1 MIRRIARF
9 ALAGAVVLAL
19 TAAPA
24 SHADGTETLG
34 TPSVPIA
41 DGSDLLVAGV
51 GTEQHSGTPAP
62 FSFTVPAG
70 ASIKQV
76 LVYWQGQITAGGQP
90 DDVISLNGNSI
101 TGTLIGGPSNPF
113 AQEQFYTYRADI
125 STLDLVSTG
134 DNTLTVSEMNFQSDL
149 FYPTG
154 NKGVGLAVIY
164 DDGSPSTVADLNDGQ
179 DYAFAGF
186 ASPFDT
192 TVAQTTTFAAA
203 TSPREAT
210 LGILAGGARG
220 SDSVGVP
227 GNVIVGEFDTGETFS
242 LVNELQSNQGLEF
255 DARNFPL
262 TIPAGATS
270 LTVRLLSQGGD
281 RPGSLLW
288 ILGSLT
294 VDVEEPEPEPGGE
307 GCTPGYWK
315 NHLDS
320 WVPTGFS
327 PTQQLA
333 TVFSPSGLGSLG
345 TATLLDALK
354 FKGGSSLTAK
364 KQILLRTAVASLL
377 NAAHPDV
384 SFGSPADVIAAVNA
398 ALATGDADTILG
410 LAGSLDEQN
419 NAGCPLN

>member
-1 MIRRIARF
+1 MIRGVTWL
-9 ALAGAVVLAL
+9 ALAGAVVMAL
-19 TAAPA
+19 MAAPA
-24 SHADGTETLG
+24 ALADGTETLG
-34 TPSVPIA
+34 PPSVPIA
-41 DGSDLLVAGV
+41 DGTDVLVAGV
-51 GTEQHSGTPAP
+51 GTEQHAGTAVS
-62 FSFTVPAG
+62 FSVTVPAG
-70 ASIKQV
+70 ASIEQV
-76 LVYWQGQITAGGQP
+76 LVYWQGEVTGAGQP
-90 DDVISLNGNSI
+90 DNVISLNGNSI

-113 AQEQFYTYRADI
+113 AQEQFFTYRADV
-125 STLDLVSTG
+125 TALNLVSAG
-134 DNTLTVSEMNFQSDL
+134 ANTLTVSDMNFQTDL
-149 FYPTG
+149 FDPTG

-164 DDGSPSTVADLNDGQ
+164 DDGSSSTIADLKDGQ

-192 TVAQTTTFAAA
+192 TVAQTTTFAPA

-220 SDSVGVP
+220 NDSTGVP
-227 GNVIVGEFDTGETFS
+227 GNVIAGQFDTGETFS

-270 LTVRLLSQGGD
+270 VTVRLLSQGGD

-315 NHLDS
+315 NHLDA

-327 PTQQLA
+327 PTQQLS
-333 TVFSPSGLGSLG
+333 TVFSASGLGSLG
-345 TATLLDALK
+345 TVTLLDALQ
-354 FKGGSSLTAK
+354 FKGGASLTAK
-364 KQILLRTAVASLL
+364 TQILLRAAVASLL
-377 NAAHPDV
+377 NTSHPDV
-384 SFGSPADVIAAVNA
+384 SFGSPSAVIAAVNA
-398 ALATGDADTILG
+398 ALASGDADTVLA

>member
-1 MIRRIARF
+1 MIRRVARL

-19 TAAPA
+19 TAAPPA
-24 SHADGTETLG
+24 LADGTETLG
-34 TPSVPIA
+34 PPSVPIG
-41 DGSDLLVAGV
+41 DGSDVFVAGV
-51 GTEQHSGTPAP
+51 GTEQHVGTAVP

-70 ASIKQV
+70 ASVEQV
-76 LVYWQGQITAGGQP
+76 LVYWQGQVTAGGQP

-101 TGTLIGGPSNPF
+101 TGALIGGPSNPF
-113 AQEQFYTYRADI
+113 AQEQFFTYRADI
-125 STLDLVSTG
+125 TALNLVSAG
-134 DNTLTVSEMNFQSDL
+134 ANTLTVSEMHFQTDL
-149 FYPTG
+149 FHPTG
-154 NKGVGLAVIY
+154 NKGLGVAVIY
-164 DDGSPSTVADLNDGQ
+164 DDGSPSTIAGLKDGQ

-192 TVAQTTTFAAA
+192 TVAQTTTFAPAA
-203 TSPREAT
+203 SPREAT

-288 ILGSLT
+288 ILGSVT
-294 VDVEEPEPEPGGE
+294 MAVEEPEPEPGGE

-315 NHLDS
+315 NHLDA

-333 TVFSPSGLGSLG
+333 TVFSQSGLGSLG
-345 TATLLDALK
+345 TATLIDALK
-354 FKGGSSLTAK
+354 FKGGSSLTDK
-364 KQILLRTAVASLL
+364 KRILLRAAVAALL
-377 NAAHPDV
+377 NASHPDV
-384 SFGSPADVIAAVNA
+384 SFGSAADVIAAVNA
-398 ALATGDADTILG
+398 ALASGDADTILQ
-410 LAGSLDEQN
+410 LAESLDERN